1 LDDIGILMRPAEA
14 RPIMEERLGAR
25 RALVLA
31 LNLGSWAALG
41 LVMAHVNGGAGWSWA
56 SAAVMVLFLIGLP
69 WTLLAFWNS
78 VIGFVILRST
88 PDPASYT
95 NPALRATEPMAPITS
110 RTAICI
116 AIRHEEVSRVA
127 ARIAIMRASLAETGA
142 ESLFAFHVLSDSSRP
157 ETVAAEMAAFINEP
171 GVTYRRRLE
180 NTGFK
185 AGNLRDFACQS
196 LGEVD
201 FMLGLDADS
210 LMSGPAILRLVRT
223 MEANPRLGILQT
235 LVTGLPAT
243 SPFARIFQFG
253 MRHGMRTHTTGI
265 AWWQGSS
272 GPYWGHNALIRLAPF
287 VAHCHLPN
295 LPGRSPLSG
304 PILSHDQVEAATMRA
319 AGWEV
324 RVIADELG
332 SWEEN
337 PPRLPDFIRR
347 DLRWAQGNLQYL
359 RLIGQRGL
367 RPMGRFQLCNAVAM
381 YLGAPA
387 SMLMLAVG
395 LLRGLSGGHA
405 AQLPQVLAFG
415 LYFGFLLIGFAPRL
429 LGVLDIALRPAER
442 QRWGG
447 LGRLLAGAATDGL
460 FTLMIGPVMMVAQTR
475 FIAGLCLG
483 QRIMWEAQRRE
494 DGIVPWAEA
503 IRGLWPQLLFG
514 IAFGTTLW
522 RLAPGAIPWALP
534 TLAGSLLA
542 IPFACVTAWPRL
554 GRWMVRSGLCAIPDE
569 VGPAPEVVALV
580 RPDRWALPTES
591 L

>member
-1 LDDIGILMRPAEA
+1 MRVDDIGVLTKPVTA
-14 RPIMEERLGAR
+14 ERLGAR
-25 RALVLA
+25 RALMLA
-31 LNLGSWAALG
+31 LTLGTWASLG
-41 LVMAHVNGGAGWSWA
+41 LVMAHVIGVGGWAGM
-56 SAAVMVLFLIGLP
+56 AVMALFLIGLP

-78 VIGFVILRST
+78 VIGFIILRAT
-88 PDPASYT
+88 RDPASYT
-95 NPALRATEPMAPITS
+95 NPALRATEPLAPITS

-116 AIRHEEVSRVA
+116 AIRHEDVGRVA
-127 ARIAIMRASLAETGA
+127 ARLAIMRASLAATGA
-142 ESLFAFHVLSDSSRP
+142 ASLFAFHILSDSSRP
-157 ETVAAEMAAFINEP
+157 EIVAAEVAAFAQQP
-171 GVTYRRRLE
+171 GVTYRRRAA

-185 AGNLRDFACQS
+185 AGNLRDFACAA
-196 LGEVD
+196 LGEVA
-201 FMLGLDADS
+201 FMLALDADS
-210 LMSGPAILRLVRT
+210 LMSGPAILRLVRV
-223 MEANPRLGILQT
+223 MEANPGLGILQT

-243 SPFARIFQFG
+243 SAFARIFQFG

-272 GPYWGHNALIRLAPF
+272 GPYWGHNALIRIAPF
-287 VAHCHLPN
+287 VAHCALPD

-304 PILSHDQVEAATMRA
+304 PILSHDQVEAAMMRA

-324 RVIADELG
+324 RVIAEEFG

-359 RLIGQRGL
+359 HLLGRRGL

-387 SMLMLAVG
+387 SLLMLAVG
-395 LLRGLSGGHA
+395 LARSLAGGHS
-405 AQLPQVLAFG
+405 AQMPQTLAFG

-429 LGVLDIALRPAER
+429 LGVLDIALRPGER
-442 QRWGG
+442 RRWGG
-447 LGRLLAGAATDGL
+447 LPRLLAGAATDGL

-483 QRIMWEAQRRE
+483 QRIIWEAQRRE
-494 DGIVPWAEA
+494 DGMVAWGQA

-514 IAFGTTLW
+514 LVFGTALW

-542 IPFACVTAWPRL
+542 IPFAWVTASPRL
-554 GRWMVRSGLCAIPDE
+554 GRWMVRTGLCAIPDE
-569 VGPAPEVVALV
+569 YDPAPEVAALDPRV
-580 RPDRWALPTES
+580 RPAAKPAPG
-591 L
+591 